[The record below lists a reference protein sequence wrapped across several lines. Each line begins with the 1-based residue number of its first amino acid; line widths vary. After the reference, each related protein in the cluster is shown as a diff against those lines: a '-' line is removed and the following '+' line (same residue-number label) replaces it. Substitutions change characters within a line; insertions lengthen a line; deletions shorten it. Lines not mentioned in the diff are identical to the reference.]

1 MGVLVDQSW
10 LLASFLL
17 WLRLSALLFMTPLF
31 AGFKGPVSVMVVLSL
46 ALAALLG
53 AGLDLRVQG
62 AAAPM
67 SLGPLLLAGLLEVG
81 LGTLMAFG
89 VHAAFA
95 AFGMAGQWLDLQIGF
110 GTGNVFDPVT
120 RANTPVLGAAL
131 SSLAVVTFFALD
143 GHHAFMRGIAFS
155 VRQIPPGSMSLH
167 LPVAALVRQFG
178 SIFTLAATLAAPVL
192 FVLLLL
198 EAGMAVISRML
209 PQMNVL
215 FVGMPVK
222 ILLGLG
228 VLGAAGAVLPPVMA
242 RAFGSIFTF
251 WEQVLS

>member
-1 MGVLVDQSW
+1 MGLLVDQAW
-10 LLASFLL
+10 LVASLLL
-17 WLRLSALLFMTPLF
+17 WLRLGALLFMTPLF

-46 ALAALLG
+46 ALAF
-53 AGLDLRVQG
+53 
-62 AAAPM
+62 
-67 SLGPLLLAGLLEVG
+67 LLAANLDAGAQGRLPSSGGSLVLAGFLEIG

-120 RANTPVLGAAL
+120 RANSPVLGAAL
-131 SSLAVVTFFALD
+131 SSLAAVAFFALD

-155 VRQIPPGSMSLH
+155 VQQIPPGSMSLH

-178 SIFTLAATLAAPVL
+178 GIFTLAVTLAAPVL

-222 ILLGLG
+222 ILLGLS
-228 VLGAAGAVLPPVMA
+228 VFGAAASLLPPVMA
-242 RAFGSIFTF
+242 RAFAGIFTF